1 MRIEMFTLKQI
12 EKLTAPLSRMNVKER
27 QQSGRSFSYIE
38 GWYAI
43 SEANR
48 IFGFDN
54 WSRETFE
61 CKLVNENTCKI
72 GKDKRDGWNVTY
84 IARVR
89 IRIGDIIRD
98 GTGAGHGSD
107 ANLGLA
113 HESAIKEAET
123 DAMKR
128 ALMTFGNPFGLALY
142 DKEQKD
148 VVDEPEMTVS
158 DVINYQLETIK
169 TFKTEAALKKWWVET
184 NSIRSSYGIVKG
196 TDEYEIISSAAV
208 NQADLI
214 KGDTNG

>member
-1 MRIEMFTLKQI
+1 MFTLKQI